1 MRLNTRH
8 AVGCCHD
15 SQGHV
20 KTYFGQA
27 LQEHA
32 KEVNRM
38 VLPPGIHDEV
48 FILAV
53 ENGKTMRK
61 ASMKFH
67 VAKVQRPLAS
77 AAKVVEAG
85 NRIVMEKGGSFIENV
100 ATGEKMK
107 LSVERGHVR
116 LRCQLQQRRG
126 GHHHLAGVNVRPEGT
141 LKDILL
147 RPPEPGLKMTA
158 ANGTEIP
165 NKGCK
170 AVEFVGSEPV
180 FSRRA

>member
-1 MRLNTRH
+1 M
-8 AVGCCHD
+8 
-15 SQGHV
+15 
-20 KTYFGQA
+20 KTQFVQT

-48 FILAV
+48 FIGAV

-85 NRIVMEKGGSFIENV
+85 NRIVM
-100 ATGEKMK
+100 
-107 LSVERGHVR
+107 
-116 LRCQLQQRRG
+116 
-126 GHHHLAGVNVRPEGT
+126 
-141 LKDILL
+141 
-147 RPPEPGLKMTA
+147 
-158 ANGTEIP
+158 
-165 NKGCK
+165 
-170 AVEFVGSEPV
+170 
-180 FSRRA
+180 